1 MAKVKI
7 TFHKCIQDSQEYG
20 SNDEHMVSRIFFS
33 IEVTKVENN
42 EAKVEKYD
50 DLYADLKQVIGGK
63 FEKNP
68 IEVSPP
74 YLSSGEPYSGVMNY
88 QAFRNAAEDYFRG
101 LVGTKAS
108 GIHIEGESN
117 IRMYNN
123 LFMKDYSVDFQAS
136 DTRSS

>member
-1 MAKVKI
+1 MARVKI

-33 IEVTKVENN
+33 IEVTKIENN
-42 EAKVEKYD
+42 VAMVEKYD
-50 DLYADLKQVIGGK
+50 DLYVDIKQVIGGK
-63 FEKNP
+63 FEENP
-68 IEVSPP
+68 IEVSFP
-74 YLSSGEPYSGVMNY
+74 YLSSGEPYSGVMDY

-108 GIHIEGESN
+108 GIHIEGGSN

-123 LFMKDYSVDFQAS
+123 LLMREHSVDFEAS
-136 DTRSS
+136 DTKSS

>member
-33 IEVTKVENN
+33 IEVTRVEND
-42 EAKVEKYD
+42 EEQVEKYD
-50 DLYADLKQVIGGK
+50 DSYADLKQSIGGK

-68 IEVSPP
+68 IEVSFP
-74 YLSSGEPYSGVMNY
+74 YLSSGEPYSGVMDY
-88 QAFRNAAEDYFRG
+88 QAFRKAAENYFRG
-101 LVGTKAS
+101 LVGAKAS
-108 GIHIEGESN
+108 GIHIEGRSN
-117 IRMYNN
+117 IRMRNN
-123 LFMKDYSVDFQAS
+123 LFVKEHSVDFEAS

>member
-1 MAKVKI
+1 MTKVKI

-68 IEVSPP
+68 IEVNPP
-74 YLSSGEPYSGVMNY
+74 YLSSGEPYSGAMNY

-108 GIHIEGESN
+108 GIHIEGGSN

-123 LFMKDYSVDFQAS
+123 LFMKEYSVDFQAS

>member
-33 IEVTKVENN
+33 IEVTKIENN
-42 EAKVEKYD
+42 VAKVEKYD

-63 FEKNP
+63 FEKTP

-108 GIHIEGESN
+108 GIHIEGGSN

-123 LFMKDYSVDFQAS
+123 LFMKEYSVGFQAS